1 MAKAQRIRE
10 IKVPVGEY
18 TDQQSGQK
26 KTRWETIGSLWAGEK
41 NDFIVIKKTF
51 NPAGLESSPNNKHTV
66 VLNCFDIEQKQQAQA
81 PAQQAQAKP
90 QQAPQAQQAYAP
102 VNPQTNPQP
111 VNNQQAPAPAP
122 APAPQEDCY
131 F

>member
-18 TDQQSGQK
+18 TDQSGQK
-26 KTRWETIGSLWAGEK
+26 RTRWETIGSLWAGDK
-41 NDFIVIKKTF
+41 NDFIVLKKTF

-66 VLNCFDIEQKQQAQA
+66 LLNCFDIEEKTQQPQAQA
-81 PAQQAQAKP
+81 QPRAQVAQAQV
-90 QQAPQAQQAYAP
+90 AQQAYAP
-102 VNPQTNPQP
+102 VNPQPNPQP
-111 VNNQQAPAPAP
+111 VNKPAPAPAP
-122 APAPQEDCY
+122 APAKAEEECY